1 MFSGIVEAT
10 GTIIRIGHTAAGARL
25 TLTTSVPLAEV
36 GLGESICVNGTCL
49 TVTAIGEATLSFDVS
64 AESLRRSTL
73 CDLALGDAVNLE
85 RAMRRGDRLGGH
97 MVSGHLDGTGEV
109 QSIRPEGESQVLT
122 FRVDAAFMPMIVEK
136 GSIAVDG
143 TSLTCFACRDGC
155 FDVAV
160 IPHTLEVTTL
170 GMRRPGARVNI
181 ELDVMGKYVARLVD
195 AAIAA
200 RIAAKTAS
208 S

>member
-1 MFSGIVEAT
+1 MFTGIVED
-10 GTIIRIGHTAAGARL
+10 IGRVERLEALAAGRRL
-25 TLTTSVPLAEV
+25 WVATSLPVETFDI
-36 GLGESICVNGTCL
+36 GESIAIAGACM
-49 TVTAIGEATLSFDVS
+49 TVVSAGDGRFAVDVS

-73 CDLALGDAVNLE
+73 GDLALGDAVNLE
-85 RAMRRGDRLGGH
+85 RAMRLGDRLGGH

-109 QSIRPEGESQVLT
+109 QSIRPEGESQVFT
-122 FRVDAAFMPMIVEK
+122 FRVDAAFLPMIVEK

-181 ELDVMGKYVARLVD
+181 ELDVMGKYVAQLVD

-200 RIAAKTAS
+200 RIEAKTAS